1 MVTVLSL
8 RFTPFSITQI
18 IRFKDRLY
26 FNKVRSVDRNTSVRK
41 TLVIKAF
48 LFEKSY
54 FKDSLNNEIVKAT
67 VGFILSTERFNGPL
81 F

>member
-1 MVTVLSL
+1 M
-8 RFTPFSITQI
+8 TQI